1 MEHKKSLVF
10 ISPSFHFPLIQK
22 PLFWKF
28 WKSLNFIIHL
38 IVREKK
44 DWGKKEKKKK
54 SETFETKPGS
64 LHTVSKVLFSN
75 II

>member
-54 SETFETKPGS
+54 
-64 LHTVSKVLFSN
+64 KVKRLKQN
-75 II
+75 QEVYTL